1 MPRLTK
7 PWLPVLRFPRCP
19 VAWQWTNIMD
29 LARKYVTADTP
40 GLAIQWLFFGHNDQI
55 YTKDEPVV
63 TRFIRRNADM

>member
-1 MPRLTK
+1 
-7 PWLPVLRFPRCP
+7 
-19 VAWQWTNIMD
+19 MD